1 MKHILSSVA
10 ALALATGVGAAAH
23 AEPFN
28 GPFIGVQGGWSQ
40 SDAGTPSTS
49 LGDVQIDRTRDS
61 VVGGAFAGYDH
72 KLGSRFVIG
81 AEAGIQAGTDDSIV
95 HNSDAGRIT
104 LDPRYSFDLTARA
117 GYLVTDNTLIYARG
131 GYTNARVRTS
141 IEDAAGLR
149 TASSHRDGW
158 LVGGGVERA
167 ITDNISAR
175 VEYRYADLSEGDGRF
190 DRHQA
195 LVGVAYRF

>member
-1 MKHILSSVA
+1 MKHIFSSVA
-10 ALALATGVGAAAH
+10 AIALAAGVGTAAH
-23 AEPFN
+23 AQSFN
-28 GPFIGVQGGWSQ
+28 GAFIGVQGGWSQ
-40 SDAGTPSTS
+40 SDAGAPSTP

-61 VVGGAFAGYDH
+61 VVGGVFAGYDH
-72 KLGSRFVIG
+72 RIGSRVVIG

-95 HNSDAGRIT
+95 RSNGAGRVTI
-104 LDPRYSFDLTARA
+104 DPRYSFDLTARA
-117 GYLVTDNTLIYARG
+117 GYLLTDNMLVYARG

-141 IEDAAGLR
+141 IDDVAGIR
-149 TASSHRDGW
+149 SASSHRDGW
-158 LVGGGVERA
+158 LVGGGIERA

>member
-10 ALALATGVGAAAH
+10 ALALATGAAGVAH

-28 GPFIGVQGGWSQ
+28 GPYVGVQGGWSQ
-40 SDAGTPSTS
+40 HDLGTPSTPH
-49 LGDVQIDRTRDS
+49 GDILIDDSRDA
-61 VVGGAFAGYDH
+61 VVGGAFAGYDY
-72 KLGSRFVIG
+72 KIGSNVVIG

-95 HNSDAGRIT
+95 RDTDLARFTI
-104 LDPRYSFDLTARA
+104 DPKYSFDLTARA
-117 GYLVTDNTLIYARG
+117 GYLVNDKTLVYARG

-141 IEDAAGLR
+141 IEDADGLLR
-149 TASSHRDGW
+149 TSSNRDGW

-175 VEYRYADLSEGDGRF
+175 AEYRYADLGEGNGRF

-195 LVGVAYRF
+195 LIGVVYRF

>member
-1 MKHILSSVA
+1 MKRILSSVA
-10 ALALATGVGAAAH
+10 AIALAAGIGTAAH

-28 GPFIGVQGGWSQ
+28 GPFVGVQGGWSQ
-40 SDAGTPSTS
+40 SDAGTPSTP

-61 VVGGAFAGYDH
+61 AVGGAFAGYDL
-72 KLGSRFVIG
+72 KLGSRVVVG

-95 HNSDAGRIT
+95 RTSDAGRVL

-117 GYLVTDNTLIYARG
+117 GYLVGDNTLLYARG
-131 GYTNARVRTS
+131 GYANARVRTS
-141 IEDAAGLR
+141 IEDVAGIR

-158 LVGGGVERA
+158 LVGGGIERSLA
-167 ITDNISAR
+167 DNVSAR
-175 VEYRYADLSEGDGRF
+175 VEYRYADLGEGDGRF

-195 LVGVAYRF
+195 LVGVAFRF

>member
-1 MKHILSSVA
+1 MKHVLSSVA
-10 ALALATGVGAAAH
+10 AVALAAGVGTAAH

-28 GPFIGVQGGWSQ
+28 GPFVGVQGGWSQ
-40 SDAGTPSTS
+40 SDVGTPSTP
-49 LGDVQIDRTRDS
+49 LGDVPVGRTNDS

-72 KLGSRFVIG
+72 KIGSRVVIG
-81 AEAGIQAGTDDSIV
+81 AEAGVQAGADDSIV
-95 HNSDAGRIT
+95 RNSSAGRIT
-104 LDPRYSFDLTARA
+104 VDPRYSFDLTARA
-117 GYLVTDNTLIYARG
+117 GYLVSDNTLIYARG

-141 IEDAAGLR
+141 IDDGAGIR

>member
-1 MKHILSSVA
+1 MKHILTSVA
-10 ALALATGVGAAAH
+10 AVALAAGIGTVAH

-28 GPFIGVQGGWSQ
+28 GPFVGVQGGWSQ
-40 SDAGTPSTS
+40 SDAGTPSTP
-49 LGDVQIDRTRDS
+49 LGDVAINRTHDS

-72 KLGSRFVIG
+72 KIGSRVVIG
-81 AEAGIQAGTDDSIV
+81 AEAGIQAGIDDSIV
-95 HNSDAGRIT
+95 RNSSAGRIT
-104 LDPRYSFDLTARA
+104 IDPKYSFDLTARA

-141 IEDAAGLR
+141 IEDAGGLR
-149 TASSHRDGW
+149 TVSSHRDGW

-167 ITDNISAR
+167 ITDNVSAR

>member
-1 MKHILSSVA
+1 MKHVLSSVA
-10 ALALATGVGAAAH
+10 AIALAVGFATAAH

-40 SDAGTPSTS
+40 SDAGVPSTP
-49 LGDVQIDRTRDS
+49 LGDVPVNRTRDS

-72 KLGSRFVIG
+72 KIGSGVVIG
-81 AEAGIQAGTDDSIV
+81 VEGGIQAGIDDSIV
-95 HNSDAGRIT
+95 RDSAGTRVT

-117 GYLVTDNTLIYARG
+117 GYLVSDNTLLYARG

-141 IEDAAGLR
+141 IEDTAGLQ
-149 TASSHRDGW
+149 TVSSNRDGW
-158 LVGGGVERA
+158 LIGGGVERA
-167 ITDNISAR
+167 ITDNVSAR
-175 VEYRYADLSEGDGRF
+175 LEYRYSDLSEGDGRF

>member
-10 ALALATGVGAAAH
+10 ALALATGIGTAAH

-28 GPFIGVQGGWSQ
+28 GPFVGVQGGWSQ
-40 SDAGTPSTS
+40 SDLGTPSTP
-49 LGDVQIDRTRDS
+49 LGDVRVDRTRDS
-61 VVGGAFAGYDH
+61 AVGGAFAGYDH
-72 KLGSRFVIG
+72 KIGSRVVIG
-81 AEAGIQAGTDDSIV
+81 AEGGIQLGADDSIV
-95 HNSDAGRIT
+95 RDSGAARVT

-117 GYLVTDNTLIYARG
+117 GYLVGDNTLVYARG
-131 GYTNARVRTS
+131 GYSNARVRTS

-167 ITDNISAR
+167 VSDNVSAR
-175 VEYRYADLSEGDGRF
+175 LEYRYSDLGEGDGRF

-195 LVGVAYRF
+195 LIGVAYRF